1 MDETQRRVALVT
13 AASGGIGLGIARSLL
28 AAGMTVVIS
37 GRDAD
42 KGARIARELDAGGR
56 AGFVA
61 ANSLE
66 RAEVEALVDQVV
78 RRHGG
83 IDVLVN
89 NAGGSSGFAM
99 VHELAD
105 EAWMQAFNW
114 NVSSTFWATRRALP
128 HMMRTGFGRIV
139 NISSVQGKQ
148 VNRAKSS
155 HYVMAKHA
163 VNVFTKAVAF
173 EYGRAGITCN
183 AVCVGAVE
191 TDLMRTAG
199 ARSAEAEG
207 VSYEFYRER
216 YANLA
221 LTGRLNTPEEV
232 GAVVALLASDAGAGI
247 TGSVVNVDGGI
258 CAY

>member
-1 MDETQRRVALVT
+1 MQMTARIALVT
-13 AASGGIGLGIARSLL
+13 AATGGIGLGIARALL
-28 AAGMTVVIS
+28 DAGHRVVIS
-37 GRDAD
+37 GRDPC
-42 KGARIARELDAGGR
+42 KGERVARELDAGGR
-56 AGFVA
+56 ASFIA
-61 ANSLE
+61 ADALD
-66 RAEVEALVDQVV
+66 RAQVEALVDGVV
-78 RRHGG
+78 DRHAR

-99 VHELAD
+99 VHELGD
-105 EAWMQAFNW
+105 EAWMQAFHW

-128 HMMRTGFGRIV
+128 HMMREGFGRIV

-148 VNRAKSS
+148 VNRAKAS

-163 VNVFTKAVAF
+163 VNGFTKAVAF
-173 EYGRAGITCN
+173 EYGRSGITCN
-183 AVCVGAVE
+183 AACVGAVE

-207 VSYEFYRER
+207 VSYEFYRQR

-232 GAVVALLASDAGAGI
+232 GAIVALLASDLGAGI

>member
-1 MDETQRRVALVT
+1 MQPQQRIALVT
-13 AASGGIGLGIARSLL
+13 AATGGIGLGIAKSLL
-28 AAGMTVVIS
+28 DAGHRVVIS
-37 GRDAD
+37 GRDPL
-42 KGARIARELDAGGR
+42 KGQRVATELEPAGG
-56 AGFVA
+56 ATFVA
-61 ANSLE
+61 ADALD
-66 RAEVEALVDQVV
+66 RVAVEAMVDHVADL
-78 RRHGG
+78 HGR

-89 NAGGSSGFAM
+89 NAGGSSGFAQ
-99 VHELAD
+99 VHELSD
-105 EAWMQAFNW
+105 EAWMQAFHW

-128 HMMRTGFGRIV
+128 HMMRAGFGRIV
-139 NISSVQGKQ
+139 NIGSVQGKQ
-148 VNRAKSS
+148 VNRAKAS

-163 VNVFTKAVAF
+163 VNGFTKAVAF

-183 AVCVGAVE
+183 AICVGAVE

-207 VSYEFYRER
+207 VSYEFYRQR

-232 GAVVALLASDAGAGI
+232 GAMVALLASDAGGGI
-247 TGSVVNVDGGI
+247 TGSVMNVDGGI